1 MKRFMFALCALLASV
16 SLAYADNKTAPNIV
30 LIISDDQS
38 YSDYGFMGHPEI
50 ETPNLDKLARES
62 AVFKRG
68 YVPTALCRPALM
80 TLVTGLY
87 SHQNK
92 TTGNDPAPT
101 RQNTGHSE
109 KAGKDARELLISHI
123 DKTGSLPQWLGI
135 KDRLRL
141 LVSLPLSRPGVQSD

>member
-1 MKRFMFALCALLASV
+1 MKKLLLAHCVLVLLISV
-16 SLAYADNKTAPNIV
+16 AQAAGDSPPNVV
-30 LIISDDQS
+30 LIISDDQGFT
-38 YSDYGFMGHPEI
+38 DYGFMGHPEI

-92 TTGNDPAPT
+92 TTGNDPAATP
-101 RQNTGHSE
+101 QNRAHAT
-109 KAGKDARELLISHI
+109 KAGKESRELLISHI
-123 DKTGSLPQWLGI
+123 DKTGSLPKWLADAGY
-135 KDRLRL
+135 
-141 LVSLPLSRPGVQSD
+141 VSHQSGK